1 MYIVVFRAMSDDP
14 SEIINESMIGAMG
27 NQDRE
32 AIIVDED
39 LIVRESSNTI
49 DFNIA
54 VDSPLPE
61 LCQAGRIFELP
72 SNNDA
77 EQNEKLD
84 LFDRV
89 LKDRTPLTGKYAITG
104 DNGLT
109 EYVTVDGEPL
119 TGKSDATLGLFIVDI
134 ITRQE
139 GLREA
144 HNRLNTIVKAL
155 GDPVYVCDSDPKF
168 TYVNDAF
175 ADLTGYTKDEL
186 MNSHPHLLKSH
197 ESQKRVREAI
207 REILSD
213 DGPEDKTVEVE
224 IKTKGGD
231 VIVCE
236 DHIGVLRQ
244 DGLYNGAAGVL
255 RDISTRKKQREQVR
269 QQKEQLEQFVSILT
283 HDIRNP
289 LNIIEGY
296 SQQVK
301 TEKNASQVMKIERA
315 AGRMR
320 ALIDDTLALY
330 NESGA
335 AEDLVSIPI
344 SKIAD
349 RAWQS
354 VETADA
360 DLHIR
365 DKFTI
370 ECSPDRMCRMFEN
383 LYRNAI
389 EHNDESVTIEVGEYS
404 AIGTSTRS
412 NCGGFYIA
420 DNGTGIDPDDRE
432 KVFEYGET
440 SSQDGTGLGLPIVKR
455 VADAHGWDIKIM
467 DSSTGGAKFVFMG
480 VEVGKSNTS

>member
-1 MYIVVFRAMSDDP
+1 MSEQS
-14 SEIINESMIGAMG
+14 SEILTDSVITAMG
-27 NQDRE
+27 NRDRE
-32 AIIVDED
+32 IIVVDENFT
-39 LIVRESSNTI
+39 VKKSSSTV
-49 DFNIA
+49 DFNISI
-54 VDSPLPE
+54 DSSLPE
-61 LCQAGRIFELP
+61 LCQAGRVFKL
-72 SNNDA
+72 SLNNDA
-77 EQNEKLD
+77 EPSEELD

-109 EYVTVDGEPL
+109 EYVTIDGEPL
-119 TGKSDATLGLFIVDI
+119 TGESDATLGLFTIDI

-144 HNRLNTIVKAL
+144 YNRVNTIVKAL

-365 DKFTI
+365 HKFTI

-412 NCGGFYIA
+412 NCGGFYVA